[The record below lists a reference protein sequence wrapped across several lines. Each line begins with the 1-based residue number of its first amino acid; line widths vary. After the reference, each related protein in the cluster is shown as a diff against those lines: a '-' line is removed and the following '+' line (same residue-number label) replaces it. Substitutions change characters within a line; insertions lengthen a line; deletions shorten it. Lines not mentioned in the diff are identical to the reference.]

1 MGTIE
6 TCNVGFDSVTTVYPP
21 VAIFSLPY
29 LFKDIPHV
37 QRVLQSEAGQK
48 VLDKM
53 VADVNLRLVGVLYR
67 GPRHLM
73 SSKKAVYKPADL
85 NGQKIRV
92 PGNPL
97 NHATLKAMGATPVP
111 VDWGEIY
118 TALSQKLVDG
128 YENPIDIFYESKGH
142 ETMKY
147 LSFTGHM
154 QSPIPIFVSEQLYQS
169 LAPELREA
177 IMKGG
182 KAAEEHR
189 LELLKTSEANALKA
203 FKEAGIES
211 NEVDFAAF
219 QEATK
224 DIYKEFVD
232 KFGEDTYQAIKA
244 VE

>member
-1 MGTIE
+1 
-6 TCNVGFDSVTTVYPP
+6 
-21 VAIFSLPY
+21 
-29 LFKDIPHV
+29 
-37 QRVLQSEAGQK
+37 
-48 VLDKM
+48 M

-73 SSKKAVYKPADL
+73 SSKKAVFTPEDL
-85 NGQKIRV
+85 NGQQIRV

-97 NHATLKAMGATPVP
+97 NQETLKAMGATPVA
-111 VDWGEIY
+111 VDWSEIY

-154 QSPIPIFVSEQLYQS
+154 QSPIPIFVNEQFYQK
-169 LAPELREA
+169 LAPDLQEA
-177 IMKGG
+177 VMKGG

-189 LELLKTSEANALKA
+189 LELLESSEARALKV
-203 FKEAGIES
+203 FKEAGIEI
-211 NEVDFAAF
+211 NDVDFAAF

-224 DIYKEFVD
+224 DVYKKFVD